1 MMSHPR
7 HICRVLA
14 CSLLFLGLLLISARS
29 HAATLTAVQAKDHI
43 GEHATVCGVVASA
56 TFAARSKGQPT
67 FLNLDKPYP
76 EPIFTALIWG
86 SERPKF
92 GQPEAIYKD
101 KRICVTGTI
110 QAYRGVPQIVVTDP
124 GQIQGGATTQQGTMP
139 EPRTTTPPT
148 GNRGSILR
156 DPLPN
161 PPPGAPALP
170 LGRPSMPR
178 GGAKAGDCESGH
190 WIAFVSDDGDIIK
203 LDDES
208 VWQVDPGDTAD
219 AATWVPPV
227 DVIVCND
234 KIINLDDNE
243 QVSVTRLR

>member
-1 MMSHPR
+1 
-7 HICRVLA
+7 
-14 CSLLFLGLLLISARS
+14 LLTVPQASA
-29 HAATLTAVQAKDHI
+29 AATLTAAQAKDHV
-43 GEHATVCGVVASA
+43 GETATVCGVVASA

-86 SERPKF
+86 SERAKF

-110 QAYRGVPQIVVTDP
+110 KAYRGVPQIVVTEP
-124 GQIQGGATTQQGTMP
+124 GQIKGGAATQQGTMQ

-148 GNRGSILR
+148 GNRDTILR
-156 DPLPN
+156 DPLPS
-161 PPPGAPALP
+161 PLPGATALP
-170 LGRPSMPR
+170 LGRPRMPR
-178 GGAKAGDCESGH
+178 GWAKAGDCESGH

-227 DVIVCND
+227 DVIVCDD

-243 QVSVTRLR
+243 QVGVTRLR